1 MNERGCH
8 GRRLTRMGI
17 MRLRQIVRTA
27 WLVVVVSASVAWV
40 LAAPIMAQGASKPTA
55 STAVER
61 GKETFQQSCAVCHGD
76 RGNGKGPAA
85 PALTPRPADL
95 TMLARQKGAFPA
107 AQVTAALK
115 GTDPVVAH
123 GNPGMMIWGA
133 MFLAEANG
141 DQAKADARISD
152 VVKFIESIQVK

>member
-1 MNERGCH
+1 
-8 GRRLTRMGI
+8 
-17 MRLRQIVRTA
+17 
-27 WLVVVVSASVAWV
+27 
-40 LAAPIMAQGASKPTA
+40 
-55 STAVER
+55 
-61 GKETFQQSCAVCHGD
+61 
-76 RGNGKGPAA
+76 
-85 PALTPRPADL
+85 
-95 TMLARQKGAFPA
+95 MLARQKGAFPA